1 MSSHCRCTVV
11 LKLGAVVS
19 LKKKKKTNK
28 LFFHRHFIFAS
39 GCNSETLN
47 FRQKKRWYPLSQYH
61 NKHHFKVITSSGYF
75 LLMLVYEIWC
85 STTVFL
91 YVLASEIVFSVVSG
105 PAHCLLVYLS
115 TFQHNIPTV
124 IISPSDWWTKCLTHS
139 FGDPR
144 HCLQVIQSIVCH
156 SKCWNKCWNTFFIL
170 ERELDGVMPF
180 WVVSTHLI
188 QFEIT
193 CWHAE
198 HLYLHH
204 LESLS
209 WKPII

>member
-19 LKKKKKTNK
+19 LNKKKDKQN
-28 LFFHRHFIFAS
+28 IFS
-39 GCNSETLN
+39 IVTSCLLQVVTLKYSISD
-47 FRQKKRWYPLSQYH
+47 KKRWYPLAQYH
-61 NKHHFKVITSSGYF
+61 NNHHFKVITSSGYF

-85 STTVFL
+85 STTVLFFI
-91 YVLASEIVFSVVSG
+91 LASEIVFSVVSG
-105 PAHCLLVYLS
+105 PAHCRLVYLS

-156 SKCWNKCWNTFFIL
+156 TKCWNKCWNTCFIL

-204 LESLS
+204 LELLS